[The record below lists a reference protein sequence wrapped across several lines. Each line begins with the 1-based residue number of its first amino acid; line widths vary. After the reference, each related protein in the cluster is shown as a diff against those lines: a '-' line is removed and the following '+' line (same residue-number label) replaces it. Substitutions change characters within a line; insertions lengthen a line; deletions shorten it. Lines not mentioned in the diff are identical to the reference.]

1 MLGSHNTNFTDV
13 VQGNLQLR
21 EYEQQLMVQQA
32 AQGVAVGEDAWMLLQ
47 LDGIARQPPPA
58 IMEHIRNL
66 DRKFKL
72 GMRLRQSRTKDFLME
87 MIAEN
92 DSWSESGVSPENSAW
107 WIADIVCE
115 DFDTVQYLPYGC
127 LCKLLLLAQRE
138 GGISEFPVTKE
149 DTSKTSQQLALSQIV
164 PRLLTK
170 LRENL
175 LDELDAQGTASNI
188 VVYYLDC
195 LSSSDARTRRIA
207 SRTLCLL
214 TQSSSDAPMQAL
226 TPEQEEA
233 MTFDW
238 FPALVKLPCYPT
250 IRERI
255 FAALESVLERESSI
269 PSLELCLKALYDF
282 WKGAGAAL
290 GTTSSVEDQEPKIK
304 SSGTPSMELSIQLA
318 GTLGRLLSGREFIS
332 RLLLK
337 NQATYSIMLEVLW
350 AVIEH
355 QLVPPAQLKAKMSSG
370 MSFSDCKVFYVA
382 DATQNVREIKLP
394 LHVIHGAIHILCSP
408 NARDDGTATAS
419 LFQKLTVSLFPV
431 APTGGAAIIS
441 STGLI
446 ATKDARLC
454 PDNLL
459 VKLAMGAPTAH
470 LCAAAVKAMSSE
482 ASWALIQSAGLNE
495 LCLSS
500 ILSDLSES
508 IHSNEA
514 KAIAGLLAAT
524 HNDTLSEAANLIRLH
539 LEGISDTSSGN
550 ALSSSADHHLR
561 SLLKW
566 LSSKI
571 DTKKERHDQEL
582 EDILLSGFFQ
592 SANKAEQKHN
602 IKPAA
607 APQSLYSQPLTLE
620 PPGKQAMEVDDG
632 ATTCPSELKI
642 FQSQYFRSEEEID
655 RIVPSLAANG
665 KEPANSSVPVAK
677 KHGGSFLSDMIQ
689 SIQGSCFT
697 GHDEARTET
706 WRLHIALLHVLRS
719 SCRSTTATSQLGK
732 ALVNIVDHVVTC
744 PSAQHR
750 QDCSSFLQD
759 ALNNCQ
765 DILTYA
771 PTLNLIRHLVEVC
784 CIETLQ
790 EVDDLAIA
798 ADLRN
803 CFRAILEFVDQSMAR
818 FKEERLPLALDA
830 MTLYNVVAATKDVG
844 ILDRALTK
852 RSVKVSQSIKA
863 SKVLE
868 RIAANQPTDAVFV
881 NILDPVL
888 MAEPHFARLP
898 NVFNLHADVRR
909 EIIGVSAAAV
919 QCRWLDSCVLMITMC
934 CCLGAVFP
942 EPSARG
948 ATSRCAASRMGNTDQ
963 PAFVREPSPSNRNQR
978 PSSAGLRGRC
988 AQRPHAG

>member
-1 MLGSHNTNFTDV
+1 MQVIITGRYSFPPINDRDPLLLGTHNTNFTDV

-58 IMEHIRNL
+58 IMEHIHNL

-92 DSWSESGVSPENSAW
+92 DSWDESGVSPENSAW

-115 DFDTVQYLPYGC
+115 DFSTVQYLPYGC

-138 GGISEFPVTKE
+138 GRISESQMKNE
-149 DTSKTSQQLALSQIV
+149 DGSKTSQQLALIQIV

-170 LRENL
+170 LRESL

-195 LSSSDARTRRIA
+195 LSSSDSRIRRIA

-214 TQSSSDAPMQAL
+214 TQNSSEAQQKSFTL
-226 TPEQEEA
+226 EQKEV

-238 FPALVKLPCYPT
+238 FPELLKLPCYST
-250 IRERI
+250 IRVKI

-282 WKGAGAAL
+282 WKGAGAVG
-290 GTTSSVEDQEPKIK
+290 GTSNNEDQNLKVKPA
-304 SSGTPSMELSIQLA
+304 GTPSMELSIQLA

-337 NQATYSIMLEVLW
+337 NQTTYSIMLEVLW

-355 QLVPPAQLKAKMSSG
+355 QLVPPAQLKAKMTSG

-408 NARDDGTATAS
+408 NACEDGTATSS

-431 APTGGAAIIS
+431 APTSGAAIIS

-454 PDNLL
+454 PDHLL
-459 VKLAMGAPTAH
+459 LKLAMRAPTAH

-482 ASWALIQSAGLNE
+482 ASWALIQSAGLND
-495 LCLSS
+495 LCLIS
-500 ILSDLSES
+500 ILSELSES
-508 IHSNEA
+508 THSNEG
-514 KAIAGLLAAT
+514 KSITGLLAAT
-524 HNDTLSEAANLIRLH
+524 QKDELPEAASSMRLY
-539 LEGISDTSSGN
+539 LQGIADNVTRN
-550 ALSSSADHHLR
+550 LSSSADQQLR
-561 SLLKW
+561 TLLKW

-571 DTKKERHDQEL
+571 DTKEERHDQEL
-582 EDILLSGFFQ
+582 EGILLSGFFQ
-592 SANKAEQKHN
+592 SVNKVKPKHLTEN
-602 IKPAA
+602 VT
-607 APQSLYSQPLTLE
+607 PQSFYSKPLAIE
-620 PPGKQAMEVDDG
+620 QPGKQAMDVDEG
-632 ATTCPSELKI
+632 ANSSADELKI
-642 FQSQYFRSEEEID
+642 FQSQYFRAEEDISQL
-655 RIVPSLAANG
+655 VPSLVENVSD
-665 KEPANSSVPVAK
+665 PTSSSLPVAK
-677 KHGGSFLSDMIQ
+677 RFGGSFFTYLIT
-689 SIQGSCFT
+689 SIEGKCLVN
-697 GHDEARTET
+697 HDETRADT
-706 WRLHIALLHVLRS
+706 WRLHIALLHALRS
-719 SCRSTTATSQLGK
+719 SCRSTTATSQLAN
-732 ALVNIVDHVVTC
+732 ALVYIVGHVVTC
-744 PSAQHR
+744 PSSQHR
-750 QDCSSFLQD
+750 QDCSSFLLD
-759 ALNNCQ
+759 ALNSCQ

-771 PTLNLIRHLVEVC
+771 PTLNMIRHLVKVC
-784 CIETLQ
+784 CIKELQ
-790 EVDDLAIA
+790 DVDDLAIA
-798 ADLRN
+798 TDIRN
-803 CFRAILEFVDQSMAR
+803 CFRVILGFVENSMSR
-818 FKEERLPLALDA
+818 FNEENLPLALDS

-844 ILDRALTK
+844 ILDRALSK
-852 RSVKVSQSIKA
+852 SSVDTESKT
-863 SKVLE
+863 KVLE
-868 RIAANQPTDAVFV
+868 KIAANQPNDAIIV

-888 MAEPHFARLP
+888 MAEPQFAVLP

-909 EIIGVSAAAV
+909 EIIGVSV
-919 QCRWLDSCVLMITMC
+919 V
-934 CCLGAVFP
+934 
-942 EPSARG
+942 
-948 ATSRCAASRMGNTDQ
+948 
-963 PAFVREPSPSNRNQR
+963 
-978 PSSAGLRGRC
+978 AGWSMT
-988 AQRPHAG
+988 